1 MAFYQVQQSN
11 RNVHWVWVQKSKK
24 KTQTAEP
31 PVCHL
36 TADKNIK
43 HLAVYVIVLEDLKQL
58 ENMNVANEV

>member
-11 RNVHWVWVQKSKK
+11 RNEVWVQKSKK